1 MISDKKCSMDF
12 PKVKKK
18 VNGFL
23 LNEEGKISRQAAVS
37 VGGTLGVI
45 ALGSLASKSALAGT
59 KATEPAKCDP
69 KVIGNSEEDGNCW
82 AHNNAIDNDYKNGEL
97 KSQHQHHYNHTSHSS
112 HGSY

>member
-1 MISDKKCSMDF
+1 MDL

-23 LNEEGKISRQAAVS
+23 LNEDGKISKQAAVT
-37 VGGTLGVI
+37 VGGALGVFV
-45 ALGSLASKSALAGT
+45 GSSLIDFSFADSIKHSP
-59 KATEPAKCDP
+59 KADCDP
-69 KVIGNSEEDGNCW
+69 VVKGNSDSSGHCW
-82 AHNNAIDNDYKNGEL
+82 AHNNNIINDFKQDAV